1 MLQSWPV
8 IRPFRALISVIFC
21 CLTLFEDC
29 GLFEAWAEVCD
40 RVWRKCCALTPFED
54 LWICLKF
61 GRGSVGVGDRKL
73 VWVWDSFSFLESSAS
88 RVVFFGGSWRW
99 YVVGFV

>member
-1 MLQSWPV
+1 ML
-8 IRPFRALISVIFC
+8 LIGVSVA
-21 CLTLFEDC
+21 TLLL
-29 GLFEAWAEVCD
+29 GVSPA
-40 RVWRKCCALTPFED
+40 ALTPFED

-88 RVVFFGGSWRW
+88 RVVFFGGSWGW